1 MAAVLTLALP
11 TFSVLVLRD
20 RGATLAMRVAA
31 TTLVTLLA
39 LQIFLGAQIIWTQR
53 TATMTTGH
61 VLVGA
66 LTLTTTFWLTWVAH
80 RDAIESHSAA

>member
-1 MAAVLTLALP
+1 LP
-11 TFSVLVLRD
+11 TGVFLVTRD
-20 RGATLAMRVAA
+20 RGATLAMRTAA
-31 TTLVTLLA
+31 SALISLLG

-66 LTLTTTFWLTWVAH
+66 MTLATTFWITWVAH
-80 RDAIESHSAA
+80 RDALEGRTAA